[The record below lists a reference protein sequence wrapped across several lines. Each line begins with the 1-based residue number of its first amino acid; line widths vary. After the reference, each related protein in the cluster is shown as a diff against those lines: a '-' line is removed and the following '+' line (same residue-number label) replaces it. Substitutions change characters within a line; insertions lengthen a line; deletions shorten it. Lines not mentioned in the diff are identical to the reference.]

1 MRDVVER
8 VWFGDD
14 ILARAAR
21 VALAPSEA
29 LYRVSMGV
37 REALYDA
44 GVLATH
50 DPVLPTLSVGNVT
63 VGGTGKTPVAAWIA
77 TELIERGA
85 RPAIVL
91 RGYGDDEPLVHA
103 RLNPTV
109 PVIVAADRVQGIARA
124 RDAGATIA
132 VLDDAFQHRQV
143 SREADVVLVSADGWS
158 PAPRL
163 LPAGAVREPVA
174 ALRRATIV
182 VV

>member
-1 MRDVVER
+1 
-8 VWFGDD
+8 
-14 ILARAAR
+14 
-21 VALAPSEA
+21 
-29 LYRVSMGV
+29 SMGV
-37 REALYDA
+37 REAVYAA
-44 GVLATH
+44 GVLARH

-143 SREADVVLVSADGWS
+143 SREADVVLECAERWS

-163 LPAGAVREPVA
+163 LAAGPLRGAVWGAPRPTTRVVA
-174 ALRRATIV
+174 GRGATYR
-182 VV
+182 